1 MGEGFLSF
9 DIKTLIFIV
18 IIIIVLISFVS
29 ILTLNIISYILFT
42 IYCINDNINDYTSE
56 EPTKIT
62 LEDKYKYRLLNYII
76 NFNDSAKNSQ
86 YNISTNYD
94 NNSSDL
100 YIHATIV
107 YYNYIVKLLLFI
119 AIIILAAFL
128 FDLFIKAI
136 GFVNDK
142 YCKSDTKIPFLVSE
156 IYKND
161 NYIYKIII
169 IIFIY
174 IYLHSLIYTFGF
186 NENIYKDLYDLYEG
200 EDGKYKAADMVVY
213 LIIERIQKNK
223 KTEETFSSFLSDF
236 KDLSF
241 DKLHFKN
248 FLNKDFGVSSNASKI
263 LTDLNRDGILNNNKF
278 IIPTGTTQEKEANIN
293 KMLRSIYLT
302 NTAADFYNEP
312 KDTPVNKNQQAQ
324 YLLGDKIFIYLIYH
338 YVISHNIED
347 PLIIHKINNVFL
359 NLFENIHVKYNNDYA
374 KYFNSLKTS
383 PDPTPAS
390 VSINIDDILNKFTGK
405 DIDIKKMYNE
415 IKSSYTIKQLLPA
428 TIKKE
433 DILEKLHDNAD
444 LILKYIYTYKS
455 IETPTAQPSDKF
467 KNYAVGRGTGFQD
480 AEKTSDNI
488 YFLKNKIYT
497 NINTFADSFSDYFQ
511 EDKTPLKVNTIVYKI
526 NLYLAVEMIL
536 TAVFIL
542 MVLLLLYSS
551 NKYPDLEK
559 YINIMITYAII
570 IINEVIYAIL
580 GII

>member
-56 EPTKIT
+56 DPTKIT

-76 NFNDSAKNSQ
+76 NFNDSAKITK
-86 YNISTNYD
+86 YYLSTNYD

-128 FDLFIKAI
+128 FNLFNIAI
-136 GFVNDK
+136 ARINNT
-142 YCKSDTKIPFLVSE
+142 YCNSDTKTLFLVSE

-186 NENIYKDLYDLYEG
+186 NKNIYKDLYDLYEG

-213 LIIERIQKNK
+213 LTINTINNKDTDKQKNI
-223 KTEETFSSFLSDF
+223 SSFLCDL
-236 KDLSF
+236 KDLSY

-248 FLNKDFGVSSNASKI
+248 FLNKDFGLADNANKI
-263 LTDLNRDGILNNNKF
+263 LTDLNSDGILNNNKF

-312 KDTPVNKNQQAQ
+312 EDKNKPAQ
-324 YLLGDKIFIYLIYH
+324 DLLGDKIFIYLIYH

-347 PLIIHKINNVFL
+347 PLIIHKLNNIFL
-359 NLFENIHVKYNNDYA
+359 NLFNNIHTKYNSDY
-374 KYFNSLKTS
+374 NLKT
-383 PDPTPAS
+383 PPEPTPAP

-433 DILEKLHDNAD
+433 DILDKLHDNAD
-444 LILKYIYTYKS
+444 LILKYIYRYKS

-467 KNYAVGRGTGFQD
+467 NNYAVGRGTGFPD
-480 AEKTSDNI
+480 AEKATDNI
-488 YFLKNKIYT
+488 YFLKKKIFK
-497 NINTFADSFSDYFQ
+497 NINDFADSFSDYFQ
-511 EDKTPLKVNTIVYKI
+511 EDKTSLKVNTIVYKI

-542 MVLLLLYSS
+542 MVLLLLYNS

-570 IINEVIYAIL
+570 IINEVISAIL

>member
-56 EPTKIT
+56 DPTKIT

-76 NFNDSAKNSQ
+76 NFNDSAKSTK
-86 YNISTNYD
+86 YYLSTNYD

-100 YIHATIV
+100 YVHATIV

-128 FDLFIKAI
+128 FNLFNIAI
-136 GFVNDK
+136 AWINNK
-142 YCKSDTKIPFLVSE
+142 YCNSDTKIPFLVSE

-186 NENIYKDLYDLYEG
+186 NKYIYKDLYDLYEG

-213 LIIERIQKNK
+213 LTINTINNK
-223 KTEETFSSFLSDF
+223 DTDKQDNISSFLCDL
-236 KDLSF
+236 KDLSY

-248 FLNKDFGVSSNASKI
+248 FLNKDFGLADNANKI
-263 LTDLNRDGILNNNKF
+263 LTDLNSDGILNNNKF

-302 NTAADFYNEP
+302 NTAAGFYNTSTETSKP
-312 KDTPVNKNQQAQ
+312 PQD
-324 YLLGDKIFIYLIYH
+324 LLGDKIFIYLIYH

-347 PLIIHKINNVFL
+347 PLIIHKLNNIFL
-359 NLFENIHVKYNNDYA
+359 NLFDNIHTKYNTDYS
-374 KYFNSLKTS
+374 KYLNSLKTP
-383 PDPTPAS
+383 PDSTPTY
-390 VSINIDDILNKFTGK
+390 VSIDDILNKFTGK

-433 DILEKLHDNAD
+433 DILDKLHDNAD

-455 IETPTAQPSDKF
+455 IETPTSLLLDKF

-480 AEKTSDNI
+480 AEKATDDLH
-488 YFLKNKIYT
+488 FLKKKIFK
-497 NINTFADSFSDYFQ
+497 NINDFADSFSDYFQ
-511 EDKTPLKVNTIVYKI
+511 EDKTSLKVNTIVYKI

-542 MVLLLLYSS
+542 IVLLLLYSS

>member
-1 MGEGFLSF
+1 MSEGFLSF

-29 ILTLNIISYILFT
+29 ILALNIISYILFT

-76 NFNDSAKNSQ
+76 NFNDSAKKNQ
-86 YNISTNYD
+86 YNLGTNYD

-100 YIHATIV
+100 YVHATIV
-107 YYNYIVKLLLFI
+107 YYNYIVKLLLLI
-119 AIIILAAFL
+119 LIIILVAFVFNL
-128 FDLFIKAI
+128 FNIAI
-136 GFVNDK
+136 ALINTK
-142 YCKSDTKIPFLVSE
+142 YCNIDMGTPPFIFRD
-156 IYKND
+156 IYND
-161 NYIYKIII
+161 DPYIYQIII

-186 NENIYKDLYDLYEG
+186 NKHIYNDLFELYEG
-200 EDGKYKAADMVVY
+200 DDGKYKRADMVVY
-213 LIIERIQKNK
+213 LIIDTIRNK
-223 KTEETFSSFLSDF
+223 DTSKSVTLSSFLSDF

-248 FLNKDFGVSSNASKI
+248 FLNKDFGLADNANKI
-263 LTDLNRDGILNNNKF
+263 LTDLNTNGILNNNKF

-293 KMLRSIYLT
+293 KMLRSIYLENIAT
-302 NTAADFYNEP
+302 GFYNDP
-312 KDTPVNKNQQAQ
+312 VDTSKPTQD
-324 YLLGDKIFIYLIYH
+324 LLGDKIFIYLIYH

-347 PLIIHKINNVFL
+347 PLIIHKLNNIFL
-359 NLFENIHVKYNNDYA
+359 NLFNNIHTKYKDDY
-374 KYFNSLKTS
+374 TS
-383 PDPTPAS
+383 YLNKLNEQPDATPTS
-390 VSINIDDILNKFTGK
+390 FDINIDDILNKFTGK

-433 DILEKLHDNAD
+433 DILSKLHSNAD
-444 LILKYIYTYKS
+444 LILKYIYTYKK
-455 IETPTAQPSDKF
+455 IEVPAVPPSLNF
-467 KNYAVGRGTGFQD
+467 NNYEEGRATGFPD
-480 AEKTSDNI
+480 TEKATDNLH
-488 YFLKNKIYT
+488 FLKKKIYN

-511 EDKTPLKVNTIVYKI
+511 EDKTSLKVNTIVYKI

-542 MVLLLLYSS
+542 MVLLLLYNS

-570 IINEVIYAIL
+570 IINEVISAIL

>member
-56 EPTKIT
+56 DPTKIT

-86 YNISTNYD
+86 YSLSTNYD

-100 YIHATIV
+100 YVHATIV

-186 NENIYKDLYDLYEG
+186 NKYIYKDLYDLYEG
-200 EDGKYKAADMVVY
+200 GDGKYKAADMVVY
-213 LIIERIQKNK
+213 LIIETIQKNK

-248 FLNKDFGVSSNASKI
+248 FLNKDFGLADNANKI
-263 LTDLNRDGILNNNKF
+263 LTDLNSDGILNNNKF

-312 KDTPVNKNQQAQ
+312 GDAPVNKNQQAQ
-324 YLLGDKIFIYLIYH
+324 DLLGDKIFIYLIYH

-347 PLIIHKINNVFL
+347 PLIIHKINNIFL
-359 NLFENIHVKYNNDYA
+359 NLFNNIHTKYNNDYA
-374 KYFNSLKTS
+374 KYSNSTS
-383 PDPTPAS
+383 PDSTPAS
-390 VSINIDDILNKFTGK
+390 VASVSIDDILNKFSGK

-433 DILEKLHDNAD
+433 DILDKLHDNAD

-455 IETPTAQPSDKF
+455 IETPTSLPSDKF
-467 KNYAVGRGTGFQD
+467 LNYAVGRGKEFPD
-480 AEKTSDNI
+480 ADKGTDNI
-488 YFLKNKIYT
+488 YFLKKKIFK

-542 MVLLLLYSS
+542 IVLLLLYSS

-570 IINEVIYAIL
+570 IINEVISAIF

>member
-1 MGEGFLSF
+1 M
-9 DIKTLIFIV
+9 FI
-18 IIIIVLISFVS
+18 
-29 ILTLNIISYILFT
+29 
-42 IYCINDNINDYTSE
+42 D
-56 EPTKIT
+56 
-62 LEDKYKYRLLNYII
+62 
-76 NFNDSAKNSQ
+76 
-86 YNISTNYD
+86 
-94 NNSSDL
+94 
-100 YIHATIV
+100 
-107 YYNYIVKLLLFI
+107 
-119 AIIILAAFL
+119 
-128 FDLFIKAI
+128 
-136 GFVNDK
+136 
-142 YCKSDTKIPFLVSE
+142 

-174 IYLHSLIYTFGF
+174 IYLHSLIYTYGF
-186 NENIYKDLYDLYEG
+186 NKYIYKDLYDLYEG
-200 EDGKYKAADMVVY
+200 GDGKYKAADMVVY
-213 LIIERIQKNK
+213 PIIETIQKNK
-223 KTEETFSSFLSDF
+223 KDETFSSFLSDF

-248 FLNKDFGVSSNASKI
+248 FLNKDFGLADNANKI
-263 LTDLNRDGILNNNKF
+263 LTDLNSDGILNNNKF

-302 NTAADFYNEP
+302 ITATGFYNEP
-312 KDTPVNKNQQAQ
+312 EDAPVNKNQPAQ
-324 YLLGDKIFIYLIYH
+324 DLLGDKIFIYLIYH

-347 PLIIHKINNVFL
+347 PLIIHKINNIFL
-359 NLFENIHVKYNNDYA
+359 NLFNNIHTKYNTDYS
-374 KYFNSLKTS
+374 KYLNSLKTQ

-390 VSINIDDILNKFTGK
+390 VSINIDDILNKFSGK

-433 DILEKLHDNAD
+433 DILDKLHDNAD
-444 LILKYIYTYKS
+444 LILKYIYTYKR
-455 IETPTAQPSDKF
+455 IETPTSPPPDKF
-467 KNYAVGRGTGFQD
+467 NNYAVGRGTEFQD
-480 AEKTSDNI
+480 AEKTNDKLH
-488 YFLKNKIYT
+488 FLKKKIFK
-497 NINTFADSFSDYFQ
+497 NINDFADSFSDYFQ
-511 EDKTPLKVNTIVYKI
+511 EDKTSLKVNTIVYKI

-542 MVLLLLYSS
+542 IVLLLLYNS

>member
-56 EPTKIT
+56 DPTKIT

-86 YNISTNYD
+86 YYLSTNYD

-142 YCKSDTKIPFLVSE
+142 VCNTYHTSKFMFID

-174 IYLHSLIYTFGF
+174 IYLHSLIYTYGF
-186 NENIYKDLYDLYEG
+186 NKYIYKDLYDLYEG
-200 EDGKYKAADMVVY
+200 RDGKYKAADMVVY
-213 LIIERIQKNK
+213 LIIETINKNK
-223 KTEETFSSFLSDF
+223 KDDETFSSFLSDF

-248 FLNKDFGVSSNASKI
+248 FLNKDFGLADNANKI
-263 LTDLNRDGILNNNKF
+263 LTDLNSDGILNNNKF

-302 NTAADFYNEP
+302 NTATGFYNEP
-312 KDTPVNKNQQAQ
+312 EDKNKPAQ
-324 YLLGDKIFIYLIYH
+324 DLLGDKIFIYLIYH

-347 PLIIHKINNVFL
+347 PLIIHKLNNIFL
-359 NLFENIHVKYNNDYA
+359 NLFNNIHTKYNSDYSI
-374 KYFNSLKTS
+374 YLNSLKTPPAS
-383 PDPTPAS
+383 TPAP

-433 DILEKLHDNAD
+433 DILDKLHDNAD

-455 IETPTAQPSDKF
+455 IETPTSLPPDKF
-467 KNYAVGRGTGFQD
+467 NNYAEGKASEFQD
-480 AEKTSDNI
+480 AEKANDKLH
-488 YFLKNKIYT
+488 FLKKKIFK
-497 NINTFADSFSDYFQ
+497 NINDFADSFSDYFQ
-511 EDKTPLKVNTIVYKI
+511 EDKTSLKVNTIVYKI

-542 MVLLLLYSS
+542 IVLLLLYNS
-551 NKYPDLEK
+551 NKYSNLEK

-570 IINEVIYAIL
+570 IINEVISAIL

>member
-56 EPTKIT
+56 EPSKIT

-76 NFNDSAKNSQ
+76 IFNDNAKNNK
-86 YNISTNYD
+86 YNLSTNYD

-100 YIHATIV
+100 YVHATIV

-128 FDLFIKAI
+128 FNLFNIAI
-136 GFVNDK
+136 AWINNN
-142 YCKSDTKIPFLVSE
+142 YCNSDTKIPFLVSE

-186 NENIYKDLYDLYEG
+186 NKNIYKDLYDLYEG

-213 LIIERIQKNK
+213 LTINTINNK
-223 KTEETFSSFLSDF
+223 DTDKQDNISSFLSDL
-236 KDLSF
+236 KDLSY

-302 NTAADFYNEP
+302 NTAADFYNTSTETSKP
-312 KDTPVNKNQQAQ
+312 SQD
-324 YLLGDKIFIYLIYH
+324 LLGDKIFIYLIYH

-347 PLIIHKINNVFL
+347 PLIIHKLNNIFL
-359 NLFENIHVKYNNDYA
+359 NLFENIHTKYNNDYA
-374 KYFNSLKTS
+374 KYLNSLKTP

-433 DILEKLHDNAD
+433 DILDKLHDNAD
-444 LILKYIYTYKS
+444 LILKYIYRYKS

-467 KNYAVGRGTGFQD
+467 NNYAVGRGTGFPD
-480 AEKTSDNI
+480 AEKANDKLH
-488 YFLKNKIYT
+488 FLKKKIYT

-570 IINEVIYAIL
+570 IINEVISAIL

>member
-56 EPTKIT
+56 DPTKIT

-76 NFNDSAKNSQ
+76 NFNDSAKSTK

-100 YIHATIV
+100 YVHATIV

-128 FDLFIKAI
+128 FNLFNIAI
-136 GFVNDK
+136 AWINNK
-142 YCKSDTKIPFLVSE
+142 YCNSDTKIPFLVSE

-174 IYLHSLIYTFGF
+174 IYLHSLIYTYGF
-186 NENIYKDLYDLYEG
+186 NKYIYKDLYDLYEG
-200 EDGKYKAADMVVY
+200 GDGKYKAADMVVY
-213 LIIERIQKNK
+213 LTINTINNK
-223 KTEETFSSFLSDF
+223 DTDKQDNISSFLCDL
-236 KDLSF
+236 KDLSY

-248 FLNKDFGVSSNASKI
+248 FLNKDFGLADNANKI
-263 LTDLNRDGILNNNKF
+263 LTDLNSDGILNNNKF

-302 NTAADFYNEP
+302 NTDPGFYNTSTETSKP
-312 KDTPVNKNQQAQ
+312 PQD
-324 YLLGDKIFIYLIYH
+324 LLGDKIFIYLIYH

-347 PLIIHKINNVFL
+347 PLIIHKLNNIFL
-359 NLFENIHVKYNNDYA
+359 NLFENIHTKYNTDYS
-374 KYFNSLKTS
+374 KYFNNLQSPPTLLSL
-383 PDPTPAS
+383 
-390 VSINIDDILNKFTGK
+390 SINIDDILNKFTGK

-433 DILEKLHDNAD
+433 DILDKLHDNAD
-444 LILKYIYTYKS
+444 LILKYIYTYKR
-455 IETPTAQPSDKF
+455 IETPTSPPPDKF
-467 KNYAVGRGTGFQD
+467 NNYAVGRGTGFQD
-480 AEKTSDNI
+480 AEKANDNLH
-488 YFLKNKIYT
+488 FLKKKIYT

-511 EDKTPLKVNTIVYKI
+511 EDKTSLKVNTIVYKI

-542 MVLLLLYSS
+542 IVLLLLYSS

>member
-56 EPTKIT
+56 DPTKIT

-86 YNISTNYD
+86 YYLSTNYD

-100 YIHATIV
+100 YVHATIV

-136 GFVNDK
+136 GFVNDRVCNTEHTSK
-142 YCKSDTKIPFLVSE
+142 FMFID

-174 IYLHSLIYTFGF
+174 IYLHSLIYTYGF
-186 NENIYKDLYDLYEG
+186 NKYIYKDLYDLYEG
-200 EDGKYKAADMVVY
+200 GDGKYKAADMVVY
-213 LIIERIQKNK
+213 PIIETINKNK
-223 KTEETFSSFLSDF
+223 KDDETFSSFLSDF

-248 FLNKDFGVSSNASKI
+248 FLNKDFGLADNANKI
-263 LTDLNRDGILNNNKF
+263 LTDLNSDGILNNNKF

-302 NTAADFYNEP
+302 NTAEDAPEDKKKP
-312 KDTPVNKNQQAQ
+312 AQ
-324 YLLGDKIFIYLIYH
+324 DLLGDKIFIYLIYH

-347 PLIIHKINNVFL
+347 PLIIHKLNNIFL
-359 NLFENIHVKYNNDYA
+359 NLFNNIHTKYNNDYA
-374 KYFNSLKTS
+374 KYLNSLKTK

-390 VSINIDDILNKFTGK
+390 VSVSIDDILNKFTGK

-415 IKSSYTIKQLLPA
+415 IKGSYTIKQLLPA

-433 DILEKLHDNAD
+433 DILDKLHDNAD

-455 IETPTAQPSDKF
+455 IETPTSLPPDKF
-467 KNYAVGRGTGFQD
+467 KNYAEGKASEFQD
-480 AEKTSDNI
+480 AEKANDKLH
-488 YFLKNKIYT
+488 FLKKKIFK
-497 NINTFADSFSDYFQ
+497 NINDFADSFSDYFQ
-511 EDKTPLKVNTIVYKI
+511 EDKTSLKVNTIVYKI
-526 NLYLAVEMIL
+526 NLYLALEMIL

-542 MVLLLLYSS
+542 IVLLLLYNS

>member
-56 EPTKIT
+56 DPTKIT

-86 YNISTNYD
+86 YSLSTNYD

-119 AIIILAAFL
+119 AIIILAAFAFNL
-128 FDLFIKAI
+128 FNIVIAWI
-136 GFVNDK
+136 NDR
-142 YCKSDTKIPFLVSE
+142 YCNSDTKIPFLVSE

-186 NENIYKDLYDLYEG
+186 NKYIYKDLYDLYEG
-200 EDGKYKAADMVVY
+200 EDSKYKAADMVVY
-213 LIIERIQKNK
+213 PTINTINNK
-223 KTEETFSSFLSDF
+223 DTNKQDNISSFLCDL
-236 KDLSF
+236 KDLSY

-248 FLNKDFGVSSNASKI
+248 FLNKDFGLADNASKI

-302 NTAADFYNEP
+302 NIAADF
-312 KDTPVNKNQQAQ
+312 
-324 YLLGDKIFIYLIYH
+324 
-338 YVISHNIED
+338 
-347 PLIIHKINNVFL
+347 
-359 NLFENIHVKYNNDYA
+359 
-374 KYFNSLKTS
+374 
-383 PDPTPAS
+383 
-390 VSINIDDILNKFTGK
+390 
-405 DIDIKKMYNE
+405 
-415 IKSSYTIKQLLPA
+415 
-428 TIKKE
+428 
-433 DILEKLHDNAD
+433 
-444 LILKYIYTYKS
+444 
-455 IETPTAQPSDKF
+455 
-467 KNYAVGRGTGFQD
+467 
-480 AEKTSDNI
+480 
-488 YFLKNKIYT
+488 
-497 NINTFADSFSDYFQ
+497 
-511 EDKTPLKVNTIVYKI
+511 
-526 NLYLAVEMIL
+526 
-536 TAVFIL
+536 
-542 MVLLLLYSS
+542 
-551 NKYPDLEK
+551 
-559 YINIMITYAII
+559 
-570 IINEVIYAIL
+570 
-580 GII
+580 

>member
-86 YNISTNYD
+86 YYLSTNYD

-136 GFVNDK
+136 EFVNDRVCNTNHTSK
-142 YCKSDTKIPFLVSE
+142 FMFID

-174 IYLHSLIYTFGF
+174 IYLHSLIYTYGF
-186 NENIYKDLYDLYEG
+186 NKYIYKDLYDLYEG
-200 EDGKYKAADMVVY
+200 GDGKYKAADMVVY
-213 LIIERIQKNK
+213 PIIETINKNK
-223 KTEETFSSFLSDF
+223 KDDETLSSFLSDF

-248 FLNKDFGVSSNASKI
+248 FLNKDFGLADNANKI
-263 LTDLNRDGILNNNKF
+263 LTDLNSDGILNNNKF
-278 IIPTGTTQEKEANIN
+278 IIPTGNTQEKEANIN

-302 NTAADFYNEP
+302 NTATGFYNEP
-312 KDTPVNKNQQAQ
+312 EDKNKPAQ
-324 YLLGDKIFIYLIYH
+324 DLLGDKIFIYLIYH

-347 PLIIHKINNVFL
+347 PLIIHKINNIFL
-359 NLFENIHVKYNNDYA
+359 NLFNNIHTKYNTDYS
-374 KYFNSLKTS
+374 KYFNSLKTP
-383 PDPTPAS
+383 PDSTPAP

-433 DILEKLHDNAD
+433 DILDKLHDNAD

-455 IETPTAQPSDKF
+455 IETPTSPPPDKF
-467 KNYAVGRGTGFQD
+467 NNYAEGKVSEFQD
-480 AEKTSDNI
+480 AEKANDKLH
-488 YFLKNKIYT
+488 FLKKKIYT

-511 EDKTPLKVNTIVYKI
+511 EDKTSLKVNTIVYKI

-570 IINEVIYAIL
+570 IINEVISAIL

>member
-1 MGEGFLSF
+1 
-9 DIKTLIFIV
+9 
-18 IIIIVLISFVS
+18 
-29 ILTLNIISYILFT
+29 
-42 IYCINDNINDYTSE
+42 
-56 EPTKIT
+56 
-62 LEDKYKYRLLNYII
+62 
-76 NFNDSAKNSQ
+76 
-86 YNISTNYD
+86 
-94 NNSSDL
+94 
-100 YIHATIV
+100 
-107 YYNYIVKLLLFI
+107 
-119 AIIILAAFL
+119 
-128 FDLFIKAI
+128 
-136 GFVNDK
+136 
-142 YCKSDTKIPFLVSE
+142 
-156 IYKND
+156 
-161 NYIYKIII
+161 
-169 IIFIY
+169 
-174 IYLHSLIYTFGF
+174 
-186 NENIYKDLYDLYEG
+186 
-200 EDGKYKAADMVVY
+200 
-213 LIIERIQKNK
+213 
-223 KTEETFSSFLSDF
+223 
-236 KDLSF
+236 
-241 DKLHFKN
+241 
-248 FLNKDFGVSSNASKI
+248 
-263 LTDLNRDGILNNNKF
+263 
-278 IIPTGTTQEKEANIN
+278 
-293 KMLRSIYLT
+293 
-302 NTAADFYNEP
+302 
-312 KDTPVNKNQQAQ
+312 
-324 YLLGDKIFIYLIYH
+324 LLGDKIFIYLIYH

>member
-29 ILTLNIISYILFT
+29 ILTLNIINYILFT

-76 NFNDSAKNSQ
+76 NFNHSAKNTK
-86 YNISTNYD
+86 YYLSTNYD

-136 GFVNDK
+136 EFVNDRVCNTNHTSK
-142 YCKSDTKIPFLVSE
+142 FMFID

-186 NENIYKDLYDLYEG
+186 NKHIYNDLYDLYEG
-200 EDGKYKAADMVVY
+200 RDGKYKAADMVVY
-213 LIIERIQKNK
+213 LIIETINKNK
-223 KTEETFSSFLSDF
+223 KDDETFSSFLSDF

-248 FLNKDFGVSSNASKI
+248 FLNKDFGLADNANKI
-263 LTDLNRDGILNNNKF
+263 LTDLNSDGILNNNKF
-278 IIPTGTTQEKEANIN
+278 IIPTGITQEKDANIN
-293 KMLRSIYLT
+293 KMLRSISLVDTT
-302 NTAADFYNEP
+302 NFYNVP
-312 KDTPVNKNQQAQ
+312 ADKSKPAQ
-324 YLLGDKIFIYLIYH
+324 DLLGDKIFIYLIYH

-347 PLIIHKINNVFL
+347 PLIIHKINNIFL
-359 NLFENIHVKYNNDYA
+359 NLFNNIHAKYNTDYS
-374 KYFNSLKTS
+374 KYFNNPQS
-383 PDPTPAS
+383 PPDATPKHDP
-390 VSINIDDILNKFTGK
+390 INIDDILNKFTGK

-433 DILEKLHDNAD
+433 DILSKLHDNAD

-455 IETPTAQPSDKF
+455 IETPTAPPSDKF
-467 KNYAVGRGTGFQD
+467 NNYAEGKASEFQD
-480 AEKTSDNI
+480 AEKANDKLH
-488 YFLKNKIYT
+488 FLKKKIYT
-497 NINTFADSFSDYFQ
+497 NINDFADSFSDYFQ
-511 EDKTPLKVNTIVYKI
+511 EDKTSLKVNTIVYKI
-526 NLYLAVEMIL
+526 NLYLAIEMIL

-542 MVLLLLYSS
+542 IVLLLLYNS

-559 YINIMITYAII
+559 YINIMITYAIL
-570 IINEVIYAIL
+570 IINEVISAIL

>member
-1 MGEGFLSF
+1 MGEGFLGF

-62 LEDKYKYRLLNYII
+62 LEDKYKYRLLNYVII
-76 NFNDSAKNSQ
+76 FNDNAKNNQ
-86 YNISTNYD
+86 YNLSTNYD

-100 YIHATIV
+100 YVHATIV
-107 YYNYIVKLLLFI
+107 YYNYIVKLLLLI
-119 AIIILAAFL
+119 LIIILVAFL
-128 FDLFIKAI
+128 FNLFNIAI
-136 GFVNDK
+136 AGINHKFCGTAMGN
-142 YCKSDTKIPFLVSE
+142 IPFIFSD
-156 IYKND
+156 IYNND
-161 NYIYKIII
+161 TYIYQIII

-186 NENIYKDLYDLYEG
+186 NKNIYKDLYDLYEG
-200 EDGKYKAADMVVY
+200 EDGKYKRADMAVY
-213 LIIERIQKNK
+213 LIIDTINNK
-223 KTEETFSSFLSDF
+223 DTDKTNSLSKFLSDF
-236 KDLSF
+236 KDFSF

-248 FLNKDFGVSSNASKI
+248 FLNKDFGVADNAKKV
-263 LTDLNRDGILNNNKF
+263 LTDLNSDGILNNNKF
-278 IIPTGTTQEKEANIN
+278 IIPTALEKETNIN
-293 KMLRSIYLT
+293 NILRRIYLVD
-302 NTAADFYNEP
+302 TATGFYTP
-312 KDTPVNKNQQAQ
+312 TDTSNQSQEM
-324 YLLGDKIFIYLIYH
+324 LGDKIFIYLIYH
-338 YVISHNIED
+338 YVISHNRED
-347 PLIIHKINNVFL
+347 PLIIHKINNIFL
-359 NLFENIHVKYNNDYA
+359 NLFKNIHKKYNEDYA
-374 KYFNSLKTS
+374 SYLNKPKEP
-383 PDPTPAS
+383 PDTTTQP
-390 VSINIDDILNKFTGK
+390 VDINIDDILNKFTGVNL
-405 DIDIKKMYNE
+405 DIKKMYNE

-433 DILEKLHDNAD
+433 DILEKLHENAD
-444 LILKYIYTYKS
+444 LILIYIYLYKTKY
-455 IETPTAQPSDKF
+455 TPTSLSEKFNNYKEFKVSDKPTDDDL
-467 KNYAVGRGTGFQD
+467 YT
-480 AEKTSDNI
+480 
-488 YFLKNKIYT
+488 LKKKIYN
-497 NINTFADSFSDYFQ
+497 NINTFADSFSDYIQ

-570 IINEVIYAIL
+570 IINEVISAIL